1 MRRMN
6 YAALLAVLVVLS
18 LAFPVLVRVA
28 SANGVP
34 QASSIVA
41 ALLGAVFVLAWFL
54 IRQRVNNYREITA
67 RVTRI
72 KTRLEQTPTDPE
84 AYFDDNEHLGDLLS
98 KINRKREALEV
109 FEAYLKLEA
118 AHGRMLPGLEARMQR
133 LREHLD
139 E

>member
-1 MRRMN
+1 MN

-28 SANGVP
+28 NASGVP

-41 ALLGAVFVLAWFL
+41 ALLGAIFVLAWFL
-54 IRQRVNNYREITA
+54 IRQRVNRYRETAA
-67 RVTRI
+67 RVARI
-72 KTRLEQTPTDPE
+72 KQRLEATPHDPD

-98 KINRKREALEV
+98 GINRKREALEV
-109 FEAYLKLEA
+109 FERYLKLEA
-118 AHGRMLPGLEARMQR
+118 ARGRALPGLEARMKR
-133 LREHLD
+133 LRDHLD